1 MIAARSS
8 GVRFLT
14 LSMLAISAAVTALPA
29 SAQDVVREDDKPDLQ
44 FFVGLG
50 LQVRPS
56 FPGADSYD
64 LGPLPVIRVR
74 REGEPLPIRSPDQ
87 NTAFRL
93 LGKRDGVSVGGTFN
107 FQSAR
112 KEKDVGAPVGNVD
125 FTFEPGVFAQGF
137 LSDNL
142 RLRAEVRRGIG
153 GHNAFVG
160 DVAADYVLR
169 GADDRFVATIGP
181 RVRLADARY
190 NRRYFGV
197 SLDRA
202 VATGLPAFDTS
213 AGTYA
218 VGATVGLLYRF
229 SPRWAGYGYAGYD
242 RLTGDAARSPIT
254 RAYGSRDQYSAG
266 IALTYNFIVTR

>member
-142 RLRAEVRRGIG
+142 RLRAEVRRVTNILGRDG
-153 GHNAFVG
+153 G
-160 DVAADYVLR
+160 YVLNSVHNIQ
-169 GADDRFVATIGP
+169 ADVPPENIAAMFDEAK
-181 RVRLADARY
+181 AYA
-190 NRRYFGV
+190 
-197 SLDRA
+197 
-202 VATGLPAFDTS
+202 PA
-213 AGTYA
+213 
-218 VGATVGLLYRF
+218 
-229 SPRWAGYGYAGYD
+229 
-242 RLTGDAARSPIT
+242 
-254 RAYGSRDQYSAG
+254 Q
-266 IALTYNFIVTR
+266 